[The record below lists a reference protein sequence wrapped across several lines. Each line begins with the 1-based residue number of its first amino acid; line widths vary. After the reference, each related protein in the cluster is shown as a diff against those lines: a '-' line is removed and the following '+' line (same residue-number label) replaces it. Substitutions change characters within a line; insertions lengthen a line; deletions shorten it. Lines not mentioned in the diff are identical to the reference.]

1 MVATLTYSHDLV
13 TALSSRGSGSILT
26 APSSIDQ
33 QHRIITTEAFPEAT
47 RRLNEFAML
56 PPSWDT
62 YDAKPIAATAIHEA
76 RQLLAAV
83 ARRFANQ
90 TDRATPFFLAPLSYG
105 GIQIEWRRPNKE
117 IEVEIGPDGRF
128 GYLRITG
135 EGENRT
141 FEERDYISADQILEC
156 VVRLCDG
163 N

>member
-13 TALSSRGSGSILT
+13 I
-26 APSSIDQ
+26 APSPPPCSIDQ
-33 QHRIITTEAFPEAT
+33 QHQIITTEAFPEGT
-47 RRLNEFAML
+47 RRLNEFARL
-56 PPSWDT
+56 PSGWDT
-62 YDAKPIAATAIHEA
+62 YDATPIAATAIHEA

-83 ARRFANQ
+83 ARRCANQ

-141 FEERDYISADQILEC
+141 FEERDYISADQIL
-156 VVRLCDG
+156 G
-163 N
+163 